1 MKYLPNIIVYKVKDI
16 NINDLSYEEKQELI
30 NDIKIKT
37 GIKFGYVNK
46 YNYIIEC
53 DSYEKLRLN
62 LNIASQCG
70 QQIKLVIQ

>member
-37 GIKFGYVNK
+37 GIEFGYVNE

-53 DSYEKLRLN
+53 DSYGKLILN

-70 QQIKLVIQ
+70 QQVKLVIQ